1 MKTKKHRS
9 EAELRA
15 ELQSANFEPALAAAI
30 ERHIKPI
37 VGITP
42 DIQSAVRNAVID
54 TMVAFNKA
62 MQDSSLRIYS
72 PQS

>member
-1 MKTKKHRS
+1 MKATKPRS
-9 EAELRA
+9 EAELWA

-30 ERHIKPI
+30 EQHIKPV

-42 DIQSAVRNAVID
+42 AIQSAVRSAVID

-62 MQDSSLRIYS
+62 MQESSLRIYS